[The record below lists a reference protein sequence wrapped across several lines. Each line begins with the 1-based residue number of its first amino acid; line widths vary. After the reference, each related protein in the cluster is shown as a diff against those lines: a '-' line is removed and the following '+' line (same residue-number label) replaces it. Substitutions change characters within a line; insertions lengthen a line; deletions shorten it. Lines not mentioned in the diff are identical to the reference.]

1 MAPIDKSPDV
11 TSHLPVINT
20 ESFSEHLRGRA
31 IDLEAKKVL
40 ITRFAG
46 SQEEQDFSVPANC
59 SGFGRV
65 HHFRRFQQDTWPENP
80 LPIDPAAKAFGI
92 EPPDSIRV
100 QVFQNAVCNW
110 RCWYCFVDFSLLSA
124 DRRYSE
130 FKSGAEL
137 IDLYQEEK
145 DAPRVIDLSGGQP
158 DLIPEWTWWVF
169 TELEKRGLHR
179 TIYLWSDD
187 NLSNDYIWRYLGRDQ
202 IRQLA
207 RSASYGRVGCFKG
220 FDSESFAFNTQADRG
235 LFPRQFELMRR
246 LVEADFDVYGY
257 ATFTTPTIVDLREK
271 MRAFVDE
278 LQDIHPLFPLRT
290 VPLLV
295 TSYSPTE
302 HRLDPNRVKAL
313 ALQSDAVAAWQ
324 EELETRFDDL
334 TRQKSITSHRVNE
347 H

>member
-1 MAPIDKSPDV
+1 MASIKQSSDI
-11 TSHLPVINT
+11 TSNLPVINT
-20 ESFSEHLRGRA
+20 ESFSEHLRQRA
-31 IDLEAKKVL
+31 IDLEGKKVL
-40 ITRFAG
+40 VTRFTG

-65 HHFRRFQQDTWPENP
+65 HHFRRLQQGIWPENP
-80 LPIDPAAKAFGI
+80 LPIDPAAKALGI

-110 RCWYCFVDFSLLSA
+110 RCWYCFVDFQLLSA

-130 FKSGAEL
+130 FKSSSEL
-137 IDLYQEEK
+137 LDLYQEDK
-145 DAPRVIDLSGGQP
+145 DAPSVIDLSGGQP
-158 DLIPEWTWWVF
+158 DLIPEWTWWF
-169 TELEKRGLHR
+169 FAELEKRGLQDK
-179 TIYLWSDD
+179 IYLWSDD
-187 NLSNDYIWRYLGRDQ
+187 NLSNDYFWRYLEPDQ

-207 RSASYGRVGCFKG
+207 RSARYGRVGCFKG

-235 LFPRQFELMRR
+235 LFNRQFELMRR
-246 LVEADFDVYGY
+246 LVQADFDVYGY
-257 ATFTTPTIVDLREK
+257 ATFTTPTIADIRGK
-271 MRAFVDE
+271 IRAFVDE
-278 LQDIHPLFPLRT
+278 LQGIHPLFPLRT

-295 TSYSPTE
+295 TPYSPTQN
-302 HRLDPNRVKAL
+302 RLDSYRVKAL

-324 EELETRFDDL
+324 EELDTRFDQL